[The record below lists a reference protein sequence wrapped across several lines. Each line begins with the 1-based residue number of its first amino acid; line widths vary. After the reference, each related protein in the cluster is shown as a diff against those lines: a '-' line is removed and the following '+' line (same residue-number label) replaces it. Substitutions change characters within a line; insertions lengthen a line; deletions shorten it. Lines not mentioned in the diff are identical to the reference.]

1 MLRQIDLIPG
11 LQSRFNMYKSID
23 VTHYINAVKDK
34 SWMIISVNMQRLF
47 DRIQND
53 LLNINYWRNEE

>member
-1 MLRQIDLIPG
+1 
-11 LQSRFNMYKSID
+11 MYKSID